1 MLGVPLSSF
10 SAGQPRATDSL
21 RGLVARGRFANA
33 YLFHG
38 PAGVGKMSMALAFA
52 RAILCRSTPA
62 ETPARLA
69 PEVQGGLFA
78 AEPAPAAAA
87 KAPAGPAD
95 DACGE
100 CGACRKAATL
110 SHPDLKLLFPVTG
123 EEKHL
128 DELIEQTWAE
138 LRENPLF
145 VFRYDK
151 FASIRLS
158 QTREL
163 LKELAYRPYESTRRV
178 VVVRDADRMRE
189 DQASALLKSIEEPGD
204 STIWVLTTAR
214 LARLPVTIRSRCQRV
229 RFAPLPEPLVLDVL
243 QGRAGLPARQARV
256 LAALAAGS
264 LSRALE
270 LRDQDPLAVRDQALA
285 LLAPA
290 EAGDPAALWKAAQ
303 GFMSFGRTGRETLRR
318 MVEFHQ
324 LRLRDLLRAS
334 VEGDD
339 AELAFDE
346 LAPATRRMA
355 ATIDATE
362 IRRRLMVLEELLR
375 AIEGNVAP
383 DAAMFSAMARVA
395 GARLGE
401 GEWPPHAT
409 ARWNY

>member
-10 SAGQPRATDSL
+10 AAGQPRATDSL
-21 RGLVARGRFANA
+21 RGLISRGRFANA

-52 RAILCRSTPA
+52 RAILCHSTPA
-62 ETPARLA
+62 ESPAPLA
-69 PEVQGGLFA
+69 PDVQGGLFGA
-78 AEPAPAAAA
+78 EVEPAPVAHAAA
-87 KAPAGPAD
+87 KPAD

-100 CGACRKAATL
+100 CNACRKAATL

-123 EEKHL
+123 EERQL
-128 DELIEQTWAE
+128 DDLIETIWAE

-151 FASIRLS
+151 YASIRLS
-158 QTREL
+158 QTRDL
-163 LKELAYRPYESTRRV
+163 LKELAFRPYESTRRV

-229 RFAPLPEPLVLDVL
+229 RFSPLPEPLVLDVL
-243 QGRAGLPARQARV
+243 RSRAGLSPSQAKIV
-256 LAALAAGS
+256 AALAAGS

-270 LRDQDPLAVRDQALA
+270 LRDGDPLGVRDQALA

-324 LRLRDLLRAS
+324 LRLRDVLRAA
-334 VEGDD
+334 VEGDE
-339 AELAFDE
+339 AELAFDD
-346 LAPATRRMA
+346 LAAATRTLA

-401 GEWPPHAT
+401 GEWPPHAA

>member
-1 MLGVPLSSF
+1 MLGVPLSTF
-10 SAGQPRATDSL
+10 AAGQPRATESL
-21 RGLVARGRFANA
+21 RGLIARGRFANA

-38 PAGVGKMSMALAFA
+38 PAGIGKMSMALAFA

-62 ETPARLA
+62 ETPVALA
-69 PEVQGGLFA
+69 PETQGGLFA
-78 AEPAPAAAA
+78 AEPQPSPVPKAAA
-87 KAPAGPAD
+87 GPGD

-100 CGACRKAATL
+100 CGSCRKAGNL

-123 EEKHL
+123 EEKLL
-128 DELIEQTWAE
+128 DELIEGIWAE
-138 LRENPLF
+138 LRENPLY

-151 FASIRLS
+151 YASIRLS
-158 QTREL
+158 QTRDL
-163 LKELAYRPYESTRRV
+163 LKELAFRPYESTRRV

-229 RFAPLPEPLVLDVL
+229 RFAPLPEPLVLEVL
-243 QGRAGLPARQARV
+243 RQRAGVAPAQARIV
-256 LAALAAGS
+256 AALAAGS

-270 LRDQDPLAVRDQALA
+270 MRDEDALGVRDQALA

-290 EAGDPAALWKAAQ
+290 EAGDPAALWAAAQ
-303 GFMSFGRTGRETLRR
+303 KYMNFGRTGRETLRR

-324 LRLRDLLRAS
+324 LRLRDVLRAA

-339 AELAFDE
+339 AELAFDD
-346 LAPATRRMA
+346 LAPATRTLA
-355 ATIDATE
+355 GTIDATE

-375 AIEGNVAP
+375 AIEGNIAP

-395 GARLGE
+395 GVRLGE
-401 GEWPPHAT
+401 GEWPPHAA